1 MQVTIVGYGNM
12 ARAIGTRA
20 VSAGHAVQILGRDPE
35 KAKALASELGG
46 DVTAGSL
53 DDELT
58 GELVIP
64 TLYYQPLMDLIDQ
77 HGDRLAGRVVVDI
90 TNPVD
95 VETFDGMVTP
105 DGSSGA
111 QEIQQRLPGAKVVKA
126 FNTTLAGPLT
136 AGEVDGQKLDVL
148 VAADDE
154 DAKRTV
160 TEFVGSLA
168 LRALDAGS
176 LKRAREVEAIGF
188 LQMAMQGAL
197 GNTWST
203 AVKILGA

>member
-12 ARAIGTRA
+12 GRAIATRA
-20 VSAGHAVQILGRDPE
+20 VQAGHTVQILGRDPE
-35 KAKALASELGG
+35 KAQQLAAELGG
-46 DVTAGSL
+46 DATAGSL
-53 DDELT
+53 EDELT

-64 TLYYQPLMDLIDQ
+64 TLYYQPLLELLDGL
-77 HGDRLAGRVVVDI
+77 GDKLAGKVVVDI

-95 VETFDGMVTP
+95 VETFDGMLP
-105 DGSSGA
+105 PGDSSGA
-111 QEIQQRLPGAKVVKA
+111 QEIQQRLGNATVVKA

-148 VAADDE
+148 VAADDD
-154 DAKRTV
+154 DARRTV
-160 TEFVGSLA
+160 TELVESLG

-188 LQMAMQGAL
+188 LQMAMQGSL

-203 AVKILGA
+203 AFKVLGT